1 MIFKFFHG
9 KVLCSLLLT
18 AGLWSAGLP
27 VAGSRLY
34 GLPVAGGRLY
44 GLPVAGARLYDKPV
58 TGERLSGQP
67 AVGVWL
73 SDPLVTDN
81 RLSGQPAVG
90 VWLFDPPVTDKRLSG
105 QPSVG
110 VWLSDPLVAD
120 RADILEDSCKIL
132 NIRLYRSGYLIDMK
146 KEIPVLNHREGIV
159 FTMENDGATE
169 YSFFMAGPDVEWSAW
184 TGRSYKEYTNLSQGR
199 YTFMYRHR
207 VRGGDVMGE
216 GSFAFRVRA
225 PWYLSPLALVI
236 YPLLL
241 VLGGML
247 IRRHTHRRFM
257 ERQKRL
263 EELIA
268 ERTEELKHEK
278 EKSDNL
284 LANMLPR
291 GTAQE
296 IMSKGK
302 AAKTK
307 YNFVTVLFSD
317 IQGFTKIAE
326 EMNPE
331 VLIDELDRFFF
342 HFDLVTQKY
351 RIEKIKTIGDA
362 YMCAGG
368 IPERNRTNP
377 VEVVLAAL
385 EMQKYMEFMRN
396 DPSNNAARFWDIRI
410 GIHTGTV
417 IAGVVGHTK
426 LTYDIWGDTVNT
438 ASRMESSG
446 EAGKINISG
455 TTYEFVKDYFTCE
468 YRGRMPVKYKG
479 DLDMYFVTGIRPEFS
494 EPDGSPNRKFFN
506 RIEMIRIL
514 DVEEH
519 VFARYSENASPDLFF
534 HSPDHIRSVSLQVD
548 LLARAE
554 QLEDRDYINVRLA
567 SLFIFYGYVFDYGEP
582 LSAARKRAEEIL
594 AVYGFE
600 NQTLEVVTELMETAF
615 QPHQESLAG
624 MVLHDAVYDFTGRVD
639 FISMADR
646 LYREEMAYGKAYDTK
661 AWFRKMIA
669 MVEQNP
675 FLTETA
681 RRLQSVPHEEQVR
694 ALRSFADEKLTGV

>member
-1 MIFKFFHG
+1 MTFKFFHG
-9 KVLCSLLLT
+9 KVLCSLLLIAGIWPDGQLT
-18 AGLWSAGLP
+18 A
-27 VAGSRLY
+27 
-34 GLPVAGGRLY
+34 
-44 GLPVAGARLYDKPV
+44 
-58 TGERLSGQP
+58 
-67 AVGVWL
+67 GVWL
-73 SDPLVTDN
+73 SGQQVAGVL
-81 RLSGQPAVG
+81 LSDQ
-90 VWLFDPPVTDKRLSG
+90 PVTGLL
-105 QPSVG
+105 
-110 VWLSDPLVAD
+110 LSDDPAAGERLPHQPVPRERLPHQPVPGERQSDHQAPGMEYLLQD
-120 RADILEDSCKIL
+120 TFKIL
-132 NIRLYRSGYLIDMK
+132 NIRLYRSGDLVDMK
-146 KEIPVLNHREGIV
+146 EGMPVLTHREGIV
-159 FTMENDGATE
+159 FTMENDALTE
-169 YSFFMAGPDVEWSAW
+169 YSYFMAGPDVGWSAW
-184 TGRSYKEYTNLSQGR
+184 TGRSYKEYTNLSRGS
-199 YTFMYRHR
+199 YTFQYRYR
-207 VRGGDVMGE
+207 ARGGDITGE
-216 GSFAFRVRA
+216 GSFEFRVRA
-225 PWYLSPLALVI
+225 PWYFSPLAWII

-241 VLGGML
+241 VLVGMF
-247 IRRHTHRRFM
+247 IRRQTHRRFM

-268 ERTEELKHEK
+268 ERTEELQHEK

-296 IMSKGK
+296 IMAKGK

-317 IQGFTKIAE
+317 IQGFTRIAE

-342 HFDLVTQKY
+342 HFDSVTQKY

-385 EMQKYMEFMRN
+385 EMQKYMQFMRD
-396 DPSNNAARFWDIRI
+396 DPANNAARFWDIRI

-455 TTYEFVKDYFTCE
+455 TTHEFVKDYFTCE

-479 DLDMYFVTGIRPEFS
+479 DLDMYFVTGIRPEFCG
-494 EPDGSPNRKFFN
+494 PDGAPNRKFLN

-519 VFARYSENASPDLFF
+519 VFAMYAENASPDLFF

-554 QLEDRDYINVRLA
+554 KLDDRAYINVRLA
-567 SLFIFYGYVFDYGEP
+567 SVFIFYGYVFDYGDP
-582 LSAARKRAEEIL
+582 FTAARKRAEEIL
-594 AVYGFE
+594 DVYGFE
-600 NQTLEVVTELMETAF
+600 EQTLDAVAGLMETAF
-615 QPHQESLAG
+615 QPHQESMAG

-646 LYREEMAYGKAYDTK
+646 LYREEMAYGKAYDPK
-661 AWFRKMIA
+661 AWFRKTIQ

-681 RRLQSVPHEEQVR
+681 KRLQSVPHDEQVR
-694 ALRSFADEKLTGV
+694 ALNSFADEKLTGI

>member
-1 MIFKFFHG
+1 MTFKFFHG

-18 AGLWSAGLP
+18 AGLWSSGLPSAGAGLCGHP
-27 VAGSRLY
+27 LAVEKNPDPRT
-34 GLPVAGGRLY
+34 PGR
-44 GLPVAGARLYDKPV
+44 
-58 TGERLSGQP
+58 E
-67 AVGVWL
+67 AVL
-73 SDPLVTDN
+73 QDTS
-81 RLSGQPAVG
+81 
-90 VWLFDPPVTDKRLSG
+90 
-105 QPSVG
+105 
-110 VWLSDPLVAD
+110 
-120 RADILEDSCKIL
+120 KIL
-132 NIRLYRSGYLIDMK
+132 NVRLYRKGDLIGINEEM
-146 KEIPVLNHREGIV
+146 PVLSHREGLI
-159 FTMENDGATE
+159 FNMENDGSTE
-169 YSFFMAGPDVEWSAW
+169 YSFFMDGPDAGWSPW
-184 TGRSYKEYTNLSQGR
+184 TVRSYKEYTNLSRGR

-207 VRGGDVMGE
+207 VRGGDMTGE

-225 PWYLSPLALVI
+225 PWYFSPLAWII

-241 VLGGML
+241 VLGVMF
-247 IRRHTHRRFM
+247 IRRHTRRRFM

-268 ERTEELKHEK
+268 ERTEELQHEK

-331 VLIDELDRFFF
+331 ILIDELDRFFF
-342 HFDLVTQKY
+342 HFDSVTQKY

-385 EMQKYMEFMRN
+385 EMQKYMQFMRD
-396 DPSNNAARFWDIRI
+396 DPANNAARFWDIRI

-455 TTYEFVKDYFTCE
+455 TTYEFVKDYFICE

-479 DLDMYFVTGIRPEFS
+479 DLDMYFVTGIRPEFC
-494 EPDGSPNRKFFN
+494 EPDGTPNITFFN

-519 VFARYSENASPDLFF
+519 VFASYAENASPDLFF
-534 HSPDHIRSVSLQVD
+534 HSLDHVRSVSLQVD

-554 QLEDRDYINVRLA
+554 QLEDRDYINARLA
-567 SLFIFYGYVFDYGEP
+567 SLFIFYGYVFDYGDP
-582 LSAARKRAEEIL
+582 LTAARKRAEEIL

-600 NQTLEVVTELMETAF
+600 DRTLNVVTELMETAF
-615 QPHQESLAG
+615 RPNQESMAG

-646 LYREEMAYGKAYDTK
+646 LYREEMAYGKAYDPK
-661 AWFRKMIA
+661 AWFRKTIQ

-681 RRLQSVPHEEQVR
+681 KRLQSVPHEEQIR
-694 ALRSFADEKLTGV
+694 ALESFADEKLTGI